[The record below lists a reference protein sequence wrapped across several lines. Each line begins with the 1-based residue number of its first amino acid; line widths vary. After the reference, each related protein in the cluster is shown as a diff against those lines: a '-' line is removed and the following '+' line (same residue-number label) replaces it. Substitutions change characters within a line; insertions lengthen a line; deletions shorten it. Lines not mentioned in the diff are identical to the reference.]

1 MIRRRCVRL
10 GTGYLESNSTP
21 AVPSAGTGLIKQPPT
36 VKHSRVPGRH
46 LLGLISTWEADIM
59 IPISDLRFKEMKEP
73 ARGHTARPEAQ
84 RDEGAC
90 PRSHSQ
96 VGVSQDSK
104 AGRPEPTHFP

>member
-1 MIRRRCVRL
+1 MAVAVIRRRCVRL

-59 IPISDLRFKEMKEP
+59 IPISDLRLKEMKEP

-84 RDEGAC
+84 VEFYFC
-90 PRSHSQ
+90 YS
-96 VGVSQDSK
+96 DSSICGGYERGSIK
-104 AGRPEPTHFP
+104 